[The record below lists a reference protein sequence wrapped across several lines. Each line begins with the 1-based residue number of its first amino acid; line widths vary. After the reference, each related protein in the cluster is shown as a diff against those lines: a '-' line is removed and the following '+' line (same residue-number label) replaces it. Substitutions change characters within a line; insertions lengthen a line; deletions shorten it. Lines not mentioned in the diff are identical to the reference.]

1 LQRLGNVY
9 TGTTKKQVEF
19 TRKSGD
25 LLAYGKALSD
35 LGRTY
40 QIGREYTQAEQSLL
54 QAIAI
59 WEKLRVGLED
69 KASYRISLFE
79 TQTDTYQA
87 LQQVRIALQKYPE
100 ALEAA
105 EQGRARAFAALL
117 SAKLN
122 SDRIQQYTEPKVT
135 AQQLQQIARDQ
146 KITIVS
152 YSLIS
157 PKVIGADSPSRGNSQ
172 LYAWVIS
179 PTGEIS
185 FRDLDLSKWEIDN
198 GKSLIETIQ
207 KLQEKLTRPTGR
219 TRRANPRAA
228 MPEIDDSPEEL
239 PLLYQLL
246 IFPIEQFL
254 PKDPDAK
261 VVFVPH
267 DALFLVPF
275 ATLRDSSKKY
285 LIEKHTISYS
295 PSIQLLDST
304 EKLRD
309 RPKGTESLIIGNPT
323 GANLPDAEVEAN
335 AIAKLFNSTAII
347 GKDATKAKVLEKIT
361 NSQII
366 HFGTHGEFNDQNGLN
381 GAIILANN
389 ISLTAEEILQL
400 KLKANLV
407 VLSACNTAKGKI
419 TGDGV
424 IGLSR
429 AFILA
434 GTPSIVVSL
443 WSIPDAPTG
452 KLMVEFYDN
461 IQKGS
466 DRAQALRQAM
476 IKTMRDN
483 PHPRDWAAFTLIGSR
498 G

>member
-1 LQRLGNVY
+1 M
-9 TGTTKKQVEF
+9 
-19 TRKSGD
+19 
-25 LLAYGKALSD
+25 
-35 LGRTY
+35 
-40 QIGREYTQAEQSLL
+40 
-54 QAIAI
+54 
-59 WEKLRVGLED
+59 
-69 KASYRISLFE
+69 
-79 TQTDTYQA
+79 
-87 LQQVRIALQKYPE
+87 QKYPE

-157 PKVIGADSPSRGNSQ
+157 LKVIGADSPSRGNSQ

-179 PTGEIS
+179 PNGEIN
-185 FRDLDLSKWEIDN
+185 FRDLDLYTWEIAN
-198 GKSLIETIQ
+198 GKSLITTIQ
-207 KLQEKLTRPTGR
+207 KLQERLASASGTTRIPNKKT
-219 TRRANPRAA
+219 PL
-228 MPEIDDSPEEL
+228 PQFDESPEEL
-239 PLLYQLL
+239 LPLYQLL
-246 IFPIEQFL
+246 IKPIEQFL
-254 PKDPDAK
+254 PTDTEAK

-275 ATLRDSSKKY
+275 AALRDSSKKY
-285 LIEKHTISYS
+285 LIDKHTISYS
-295 PSIQLLDST
+295 PSIQLLEST

-309 RPKGTESLIIGNPT
+309 RPKGTESLIIGNPI
-323 GANLPDAEVEAN
+323 GANLADAELEVN
-335 AIAKLFNSTAII
+335 AIAKLLNSTAII
-347 GKDATKAKVLEKIT
+347 GKDATKAKVIEKIT

-366 HFGTHGEFNDQNGLN
+366 HFGTHGTFDGLN
-381 GAIILANN
+381 GAIVLANN
-389 ISLTAEEILQL
+389 IALTTEEILPL

-466 DRAQALRQAM
+466 DLAQALRQAM
-476 IKTMRDN
+476 IKTMQNN

>member
-1 LQRLGNVY
+1 LGNVY
-9 TGTTKKQVEF
+9 TDTTKKQVEF
-19 TRKSGD
+19 AKKSGD
-25 LLAYGKALSD
+25 FLAYGKALSH
-35 LGRTY
+35 LGRAY
-40 QIGREYTQAEQSLL
+40 QISREYTQAEQSLV

-59 WEKLRVGLED
+59 WEKLRVGLEN
-69 KASYRISLFE
+69 KESYRISLFE
-79 TQTDTYQA
+79 SQTDTYQA
-87 LQQVRIALQKYPE
+87 LQQVRIAIQKYPE

-105 EQGRARAFAALL
+105 EQGRARAFVALL
-117 SAKLN
+117 SAKLS

-157 PKVIGADSPSRGNSQ
+157 PKAIGVNNPLRGNSQ
-172 LYAWVIS
+172 LYVWVIS
-179 PTGEIS
+179 PTGEIN
-185 FRDLDLSKWEIDN
+185 FRDLDLRTWEIAN
-198 GKSLIETIQ
+198 GKSLIETIR
-207 KLQEKLTRPTGR
+207 KLQERLTRITGT
-219 TRRANPRAA
+219 TRGANPRAV

-239 PLLYQLL
+239 QPLYQLL
-246 IFPIEQFL
+246 IKPIEQFL
-254 PKDPDAK
+254 PKDPEAK

-275 ATLRDSSKKY
+275 AALRDSSKKY

-295 PSIQLLDST
+295 PSIQLLDFT

-309 RPKGTESLIIGNPT
+309 RPKGTESLIIGNPPS
-323 GANLPDAEVEAN
+323 ALPNLPNAEVEAN
-335 AIAKLFNSTAII
+335 AIAKLLNSTAII
-347 GKDATKAKVLEKIT
+347 GKDATKAKVLEKII

-366 HFGTHGEFNDQNGLN
+366 HFGAHGKFDDQNGLN

-389 ISLTAEEILQL
+389 ISLTAKEILQL

-407 VLSACNTAKGKI
+407 VLSACDTAKGKI

-443 WSIPDAPTG
+443 WTIPDAPTG
-452 KLMVEFYDN
+452 KLMVEFYRN

-466 DRAQALRQAM
+466 DRAQALRQAI
-476 IKTMRDN
+476 IKTMGDN